1 MKAEGKYKEATDEA
15 CDKPYKMLCR
25 ALGEAGYRHYEISNF
40 AKEGFEAV
48 HNGGYWARRP
58 YVGIGPG
65 AHSFQGNTR
74 SWNSK
79 VLRNWKAT
87 TETLSPEDSLI
98 ESIMLALRTD
108 KGVDAA
114 FLHENCSQKAIGSL
128 VKNGALVRVGD
139 RYRIPEDHFFVSDEI
154 IRELI

>member
-1 MKAEGKYKEATDEA
+1 
-15 CDKPYKMLCR
+15 MLCQKLS
-25 ALGEAGYRHYEISNF
+25 AAGYRHYEISNF
-40 AKEGFEAV
+40 AKDGFDAV

-79 VLRNWKAT
+79 VLRDWTPT
-87 TETLSPEDSLI
+87 TETLSAEDALI
-98 ESIMLALRTD
+98 ETVMLALRTD

-114 FLHENCSQKAIGSL
+114 FLHENCSKEDIGRL
-128 VKNGALVRVGD
+128 VKSGALVRTGN